1 VLVRFSN
8 PLQEKDLDS
17 IRRKHIRSLVHG
29 LNLAR
34 RRQAKQ
40 IDILCTD
47 MVAAHGEFSVQL
59 RSLVDTIHFYEAIL
73 GKKDLTSLLDT
84 SASQV
89 QSLLADTKV
98 AIFLLE
104 SNGFAMHRV
113 PAPSDSALSA
123 CQLESGLS
131 AEIVHNLSNHRKLC
145 MLDGMWEMGLEDVS
159 GEFRKLTA
167 VAIPLSHWGPG
178 LGFILLYRA
187 ASKPFNKKEL
197 EKIQSLVPGLRDA
210 IRALRSVPA
219 TA

>member
-1 VLVRFSN
+1 M
-8 PLQEKDLDS
+8 DS

-73 GKKDLTSLLDT
+73 GKKDQTGLLDT
-84 SASQV
+84 AAAQV
-89 QSLLADTKV
+89 QSLLADTKA
-98 AIFLLE
+98 AIFILE

-113 PAPSDSALSA
+113 QHPSGSALSG

-131 AEIVHNLSNHRKLC
+131 AEIVHNLSNSRKLC
-145 MLDGMWEMGLEDVS
+145 MLDQMWEMGLEDVS
-159 GEFRKLTA
+159 GEFRQLTA
-167 VAIPLSHWGPG
+167 AAIPLTHRGPG
-178 LGFILLYRA
+178 LGFILLYRSA
-187 ASKPFNKKEL
+187 AKPFNQKEL
-197 EKIQSLVPGLRDA
+197 EKINSLVPGLRDA
-210 IRALRSVPA
+210 IRALRPVPA